1 MILLVSFLVL
11 GLLSVVL
18 ASVLDALGGPSM
30 DVNSVIGAIVLVATA
45 LALAVAATMWGRPEG
60 PTDTSDAASQ

>member
-1 MILLVSFLVL
+1 MILLASFLVL

-30 DVNSVIGAIVLVATA
+30 DVNSVIGAIVLVAGA
-45 LALAVAATMWGRPEG
+45 LALAVAATFWSRSEG